1 VLIFAGFFARTA
13 LESPAFPTIISSLV
27 MIAEQAVHPVYI
39 AILSVAFY
47 KIASGG
53 VSPTFL

>member
-1 VLIFAGFFARTA
+1 
-13 LESPAFPTIISSLV
+13 

-47 KIASGG
+47 KIGSDAF
-53 VSPTFL
+53 SPTFL